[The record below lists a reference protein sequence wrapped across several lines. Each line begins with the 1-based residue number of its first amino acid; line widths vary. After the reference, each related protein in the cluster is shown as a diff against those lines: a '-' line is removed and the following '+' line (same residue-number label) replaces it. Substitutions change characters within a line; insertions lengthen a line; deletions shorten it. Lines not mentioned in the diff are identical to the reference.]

1 MRHDSR
7 QAGSRR
13 SPDSQTSASLD
24 GRTDAGRAG
33 GGSQKRQEHEVC
45 DAKRHDD
52 GWMTRRFNSFPYA
65 EPSNLQPVAVG
76 PILMCIDVV

>member
-13 SPDSQTSASLD
+13 SPDSQTPASPD
-24 GRTDAGRAG
+24 GRTDAGRVAAAK
-33 GGSQKRQEHEVC
+33 KRQEHEVC
-45 DAKRHDD
+45 DAKRRDD
-52 GWMTRRFNSFPYA
+52 GWMTRRFSSFPYA
-65 EPSNLQPVAVG
+65 KPSDLQPVVVG

>member
-13 SPDSQTSASLD
+13 SSDSQTPASLD
-24 GRTDAGRAG
+24 GRTAG

-45 DAKRHDD
+45 DAKRRDD
-52 GWMTRRFNSFPYA
+52 GWMTRRFSSFPYA
-65 EPSNLQPVAVG
+65 EPSDLQPVAVG